1 MKTTICSMMML
12 LLCGTLWLGAPQ
24 PAEAGKSPVV
34 RTLRIV
40 VGAVRY
46 GRHKLALKYF
56 AGKAQGKVLLGK
68 HWGQVKAPQRAEF
81 VSLFKTLFAKI
92 ALRRV
97 EAKFK
102 YLKTIVYGKPE
113 VKGNTA
119 HVNSTIVILHAL
131 KKQEMQLRYT
141 LHKVAGKWKVLDVVT
156 MGDSMLNGIRD
167 KQIYKIW
174 EKGGWKRL
182 ITAMRRRAKH
192 LERVKLK

>member
-1 MKTTICSMMML
+1 MKTSIGFVLAFLMGGTL
-12 LLCGTLWLGAPQ
+12 LLTAPR
-24 PAEAGKSPVV
+24 PAAAKKSPIV

-46 GRHKLALKYF
+46 GRHNLALKYF
-56 AGKAQGKVLLGK
+56 AGKAQGRVLLGK
-68 HWGQVKAPQRAEF
+68 HWSKVKAGQRSEF

-102 YLKTIVYGKPE
+102 YLKTIVYGTPK

-119 HVNSTIVILHAL
+119 HVDSTIVILHAL
-131 KKQEMQLRYT
+131 KKQEMQLRYE
-141 LHKVAGKWKVLDVVT
+141 LRKVAGKWKVLDVTT
-156 MGDSMLNGIRD
+156 MGDSMLQGIRD

-182 ITAMRRRAKH
+182 ILAMRRRAQQ
-192 LERVKLK
+192 LAQIKLK